1 MNADEKTPP
10 SVARSTVASWFRWP
24 HLRRR
29 TLWGL
34 AVVAIVFAGGGTAAG
49 FAVAGG
55 ANGDGAW
62 FQPSSPKLEVN
73 VANGCLK
80 SLASFQDVV
89 NTFPG
94 PPLVPAEPR
103 AGLICRYQP
112 IYGLGPTPAGQR
124 LLATSKRLNTAQ
136 AQELAT
142 VIRSLALTA
151 SVGAFHCP
159 ADFGEVAII
168 GFAYDGKADIGLWY
182 RTTGCQTLD
191 NGRIG
196 AFEGGNPS
204 FYIGFVNLIERL
216 SPPVALQIPNSGR
229 HRNQDAAALAEVRR

>member
-1 MNADEKTPP
+1 M
-10 SVARSTVASWFRWP
+10 P

-29 TLWGL
+29 TLWAVAFV
-34 AVVAIVFAGGGTAAG
+34 AVVLAGGATTAG
-49 FAVAGG
+49 LVIAGG
-55 ANGDGAW
+55 ANGAGTW

-73 VANGCLK
+73 VARGCP
-80 SLASFQDVV
+80 SALAGLQDVV

-94 PPLVPAEPR
+94 PPLVQGGPR
-103 AGLICRYQP
+103 AGLICWYGA
-112 IYGLGPTPAGQR
+112 IYRLGPTPASQR
-124 LLATSKRLNTAQ
+124 LLATSKRLDEGQ

-142 VIRSLALTA
+142 VIRSLTLTV

-159 ADFGEVAII
+159 ADFGEVAVI
-168 GFAYDGKADIGLWY
+168 GFEYQGKADVGLWY

-204 FYIGFVNLIERL
+204 FYNGFVNLIERL
-216 SPPVALQIPNSGR
+216 SPPVALQNP
-229 HRNQDAAALAEVRR
+229 

>member
-10 SVARSTVASWFRWP
+10 SVAGSTVGSRFRWP

-29 TLWGL
+29 TLWAL
-34 AVVAIVFAGGGTAAG
+34 AVVAVVLAGGGTAAG
-49 FAVAGG
+49 LAVAGG
-55 ANGDGAW
+55 ANGAGTW

-73 VANGCLK
+73 VAKGCPS
-80 SLASFQDVV
+80 SLASLQDVV

-103 AGLICRYQP
+103 AGLICRYGP
-112 IYGLGPTPAGQR
+112 MYGLGPTPAR
-124 LLATSKRLNTAQ
+124 RTLLATSKRLNEGQ
-136 AQELAT
+136 AQVLAT
-142 VIRSLALTA
+142 VIRSLTLTV
-151 SVGAFHCP
+151 SVGASSCP
-159 ADFGEVAII
+159 ADFGEAAVI
-168 GFAYDGKADIGLWY
+168 GFAYHGKADVGLWY

-204 FYIGFVNLIERL
+204 FYNGFLNLIERL
-216 SPPVALQIPNSGR
+216 SPPVVLQNP
-229 HRNQDAAALAEVRR
+229 